1 MITIGIILIAM
12 NVCINRIKIR
22 YTGKYNIYL
31 CQKSGSIPCFND
43 ETISNEIRYDG
54 KIFMLSRMPLIFS

>member
-1 MITIGIILIAM
+1 MITIGIILIAID
-12 NVCINRIKIR
+12 VCIKIKIR

-31 CQKSGSIPCFND
+31 CQKNGSIPCFND

-54 KIFMLSRMPLIFS
+54 EIFMFVECP